1 MKLKFLSVVF
11 TSLIMSSAFAGN
23 VITIGVKGMVCS
35 FCAQGI
41 EKKFSK
47 LPEVEEVKV
56 DLKTKVVTLKTKS
69 DKDLQDNKIKEV
81 ITEAGYN
88 VTTIERK

>member
-1 MKLKFLSVVF
+1 MKLKFLSVVLV
-11 TSLIMSSAFAGN
+11 SLIMSSAFADN
-23 VITIGVKGMVCS
+23 VIVVGVKGMVCS
-35 FCAQGI
+35 FCARGI

-47 LPEVEEVKV
+47 LPEVEEIKV
-56 DLKTKVVTLKTKS
+56 DLKAKVVTLKTKK
-69 DKDLQDNKIKEV
+69 DMDLQDNKIKEL

>member
-1 MKLKFLSVVF
+1 MKIKFLSVVF
-11 TSLIMSSAFAGN
+11 MSLIMSSAFAGN
-23 VITIGVKGMVCS
+23 VINVGVKGMVCS

-56 DLKTKVVTLKTKS
+56 DLNTKVVTLKTK
-69 DKDLQDNKIKEV
+69 DDLNLPDSKIKEL
-81 ITEAGYN
+81 IIEAGYN